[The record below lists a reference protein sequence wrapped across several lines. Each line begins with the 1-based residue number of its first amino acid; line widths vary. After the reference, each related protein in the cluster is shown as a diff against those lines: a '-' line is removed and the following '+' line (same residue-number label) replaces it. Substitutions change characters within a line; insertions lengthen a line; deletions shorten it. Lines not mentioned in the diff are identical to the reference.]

1 MRTWVP
7 RHIILLVIFLLD
19 KGDTMIER
27 RILKQLEEEE
37 QKKVKE
43 MMDYNRNLV
52 TPENILR
59 PLEMFHYQEDFIFS
73 DPKSKKDFR
82 IFKTLSSGQVLVH
95 ENIDAGLVKIEVW
108 NRNKMVRLP
117 KPHFPSVS
125 LKPEGFDRIIRRIRG
140 QRTG

>member
-73 DPKSKKDFR
+73 DPK
-82 IFKTLSSGQVLVH
+82 
-95 ENIDAGLVKIEVW
+95 
-108 NRNKMVRLP
+108 
-117 KPHFPSVS
+117 
-125 LKPEGFDRIIRRIRG
+125 
-140 QRTG
+140 